1 MKRSDYNTAVDLYA
15 DGLFRFALKQV
26 LDRAIAQD
34 LVQDTF
40 MKVWE
45 KRETIQAEKVKSYL
59 FTTLYHLV
67 VDWSKKPKSIQN
79 STLLAHSFISKEPQI
94 FDLQATIE
102 EALQKLNQI
111 QKTVLLLRDYEGY
124 AYSEIGEMTGLTE
137 TQVKVYIFRA
147 RRQMK
152 AYFVHLENIV

>member
-1 MKRSDYNTAVDLYA
+1 MKRGDYNSAVDLYA

-26 LDRAIAQD
+26 MDRDIAQD

-67 VDWSKKPKSIQN
+67 VDWSKKPKCIQN
-79 STLLAHSFISKEPQI
+79 NSLQNEAFFSKEPQP
-94 FDLQATIE
+94 FDLEEAIE
-102 EALQKLNQI
+102 EALQKLNHI

-124 AYSEIGEMTGLTE
+124 AYSEIGEMTGLSE

-147 RRQMK
+147 RQQMK
-152 AYFVHLENIV
+152 AYFVHLENVV

>member
-1 MKRSDYNTAVDLYA
+1 MKRGDYNTAVDLYA

-26 LDRAIAQD
+26 VDRDVAKD

-59 FTTLYHLV
+59 FTTIYHLI
-67 VDWSKKPKSIQN
+67 VDWSKKPKSIQ
-79 STLLAHSFISKEPQI
+79 HDSFNADFRSKENPP
-94 FDLQATIE
+94 FDIESVIE
-102 EALQKLNQI
+102 EALQKLTPI

-124 AYSEIGEMTGLTE
+124 SYTEIGEMTELSE

-147 RRQMK
+147 RQQMK

>member
-1 MKRSDYNTAVDLYA
+1 
-15 DGLFRFALKQV
+15 
-26 LDRAIAQD
+26 
-34 LVQDTF
+34 
-40 MKVWE
+40 
-45 KRETIQAEKVKSYL
+45 
-59 FTTLYHLV
+59 V
-67 VDWSKKPKSIQN
+67 VDWSKKPKPIQG
-79 STLLAHSFISKEPQI
+79 SDLQTHFFISKEAQS
-94 FDLQATIE
+94 FDLQTTIE

>member
-1 MKRSDYNTAVDLYA
+1 MKRGDYNSAVDLYA

-26 LDRAIAQD
+26 MDRDIAQD

-67 VDWSKKPKSIQN
+67 VDWSKKPRSIQN
-79 STLLAHSFISKEPQI
+79 NSLQNEAFFSKEPQP
-94 FDLQATIE
+94 FDLEEAIE
-102 EALQKLNQI
+102 VALQKLNHI

-124 AYSEIGEMTGLTE
+124 AYSEIGEMTGLSE

-147 RRQMK
+147 RQQMK
-152 AYFVHLENIV
+152 AYFVHLENVV

>member
-1 MKRSDYNTAVDLYA
+1 MKRGDYNTAVDLYS
-15 DGLFRFALKQV
+15 DGLYRFALKQV
-26 LDRAIAQD
+26 SDRDIAQD

-67 VDWSKKPKSIQN
+67 VDWSKKPKTIQN
-79 STLLAHSFISKEPQI
+79 NSSQGHLFISKEPHP
-94 FDLQATIE
+94 FDLESTIE
-102 EALQKLNQI
+102 EALQQLNYI
-111 QKTVLLLRDYEGY
+111 QKTVLLFRDYEGY
-124 AYSEIGEMTGLTE
+124 TYSEIGEMTGLSE

-147 RRQMK
+147 RKQMK
-152 AYFVHLENIV
+152 EYFVRIENVV

>member
-1 MKRSDYNTAVDLYA
+1 MKRGDYNTAVDLYA

-26 LDRAIAQD
+26 VDRDVAKD

-59 FTTLYHLV
+59 FTTIYHLI
-67 VDWSKKPKSIQN
+67 VDWSKKPKSIQHDSFN
-79 STLLAHSFISKEPQI
+79 AHFRSKENPP
-94 FDLQATIE
+94 FDIESVIE
-102 EALQKLNQI
+102 EALQKLTPI

-124 AYSEIGEMTGLTE
+124 SYTEIGEITELSE

-147 RRQMK
+147 RQQMK